1 MPNWF
6 NPYGY
11 NAYQQPQQQSG
22 GLVWV
27 QGIEGAKSHYVSP
40 GQSVLLMDS
49 ESNSFFI
56 KSADASGMPLPL
68 RIFDYTERT
77 SQKAPQQP
85 LHDASTYITREEFES
100 RIAAIE
106 RINSHAERTVQNF
119 TATATAGPENGGNGF
134 DEAARNSSAT
144 RD

>member
-1 MPNWF
+1 MAYNF

-11 NAYQQPQQQSG
+11 NYPYQMQYQQPMQQQN
-22 GLVWV
+22 GLQWV
-27 QGIEGAKSHYVSP
+27 QGIEGAKSHSVNP

-77 SQKAPQQP
+77 AQNAPQQP
-85 LHDASTYITREEFES
+85 TAAVIDTDKYITREEFES
-100 RIAAIE
+100 RIAQIIANKE
-106 RINSHAERTVQNF
+106 TGNNAE
-119 TATATAGPENGGNGF
+119 
-134 DEAARNSSAT
+134 
-144 RD
+144 